1 MNYSSIHKQISV
13 FLICAVFFSSI
24 NLPSSLADVR
34 LPMIPHGPI
43 CYFNCC
49 VCLNFG
55 ICISAG
61 LQRGI
66 KSQDKNAGTENAGKK
81 MLISFAPLGSYS
93 SCSFVFPLPT
103 IAESDDVAAFY
114 ISFNCLF
121 FCTGE
126 SLVLFFNLLRNICM
140 CSNYCCLLTSFSLS
154 TSNMSW
160 VQGVCSENVQYLLS
174 RTVCWQL
181 PRMWAI
187 EQVYL
192 SVWGGGW
199 SLARFWRKI
208 NV

>member
-1 MNYSSIHKQISV
+1 MNYSSIHEQISV

-114 ISFNCLF
+114 ISFVC
-121 FCTGE
+121 
-126 SLVLFFNLLRNICM
+126 SSVLENLLYFFLTYWGTYACVPITVACWPAFLLAPVICPEFKEFVLSM
-140 CSNYCCLLTSFSLS
+140 YSTYFLGLSAGSFL
-154 TSNMSW
+154 
-160 VQGVCSENVQYLLS
+160 GCGL
-174 RTVCWQL
+174 
-181 PRMWAI
+181 
-187 EQVYL
+187 
-192 SVWGGGW
+192 
-199 SLARFWRKI
+199 
-208 NV
+208 